1 MNNVRC
7 VRCWNVRPDTLTA
20 LTASSFLA
28 ITLVASLV
36 STVQA
41 DMTRKNPGINSTI
54 VKASNQLAVGVGVLE
69 QDYREFNDGLEP
81 SLPDILDS
89 ESGSITSLRL
99 SYTGMIRQLYV
110 QANLNYSTGD
120 TDYVGYLQS
129 LEPPVVYTPFNT
141 TTENWIVDVLVRVGY
156 AFRTGASVVL
166 IPYGEVGNYMWRR
179 DVGPSTP
186 YGITEDYFHMNFS
199 LGAKALYSPVD
210 RLVLELGSGYGTTFL
225 GTMTLYGYDYELGNK
240 PYMSAY
246 ASLDYRF
253 VTNWHIKWS
262 ADYRKWEYGQSD
274 VVAGFLEPHS
284 RTEQTQYLMS
294 VGYNF

>member
-1 MNNVRC
+1 MSLSSRAISLTIMLAA
-7 VRCWNVRPDTLTA
+7 TLM
-20 LTASSFLA
+20 
-28 ITLVASLV
+28 

-41 DMTRKNPGINSTI
+41 DMTRKNPGINPDI
-54 VKASNQLAVGVGVLE
+54 VKASNQLAVGAGMLE
-69 QDYREFNDGLEP
+69 QDYREFNDGLVP
-81 SLPDILDS
+81 SLPAILDS
-89 ESGSITSLRL
+89 ESGRITSLRF

-129 LEPPVVYTPFNT
+129 SGPPVTYTPFNT
-141 TTENWIVDVLVRVGY
+141 TTDNQIVDILVRVGY
-156 AFRTGASVVL
+156 AFRAGASVVL
-166 IPYGEVGNYMWRR
+166 IPYGEMGNYMWER

-199 LGAKALYSPVD
+199 LGAKALYSPID
-210 RLVLELGSGYGTTFL
+210 RLVLELGGGYGTTFFS
-225 GTMTLYGYDYELGNK
+225 TMTVDGYDYELGDK

-253 VTNWHIKWS
+253 VTNWHLKWS

-274 VVAGFLEPHS
+274 IVAGYLEPHS

>member
-1 MNNVRC
+1 M
-7 VRCWNVRPDTLTA
+7 DL
-20 LTASSFLA
+20 SSRMSSLA
-28 ITLVASLV
+28 IILAVTLM

-41 DMTRKNPGINSTI
+41 DMTRKNPGMNTDI
-54 VKASNQLAVGVGVLE
+54 VKASNLLAVGGGMLE
-69 QDYREFNDGLEP
+69 QDYREFNDGLIA
-81 SLPDILDS
+81 SLPAILDS
-89 ESGSITSLRL
+89 ENGRITSLRI
-99 SYTGMIRQLYV
+99 SYTGMMRRLYL

-129 LEPPVVYTPFNT
+129 TGFPVVYTPFNT
-141 TTENWIVDVLVRVGY
+141 TTDNRIVDILVRVGY
-156 AFRTGASVVL
+156 AFRAGSSVAL
-166 IPYGEVGNYMWRR
+166 IPYGEVGDYMWRR

-186 YGITEDYFHMNFS
+186 YGITEDYLHMNLS
-199 LGAKALYSPVD
+199 LGAKVLYSPID
-210 RLVLELGSGYGTTFL
+210 RLVLELGGGYGTTFL
-225 GTMTLYGYDYELGNK
+225 STMTVDGYVYELGDK

-253 VTNWHIKWS
+253 VANWHLKWS

-284 RTEQTQYLMS
+284 RTEQKQYLMS